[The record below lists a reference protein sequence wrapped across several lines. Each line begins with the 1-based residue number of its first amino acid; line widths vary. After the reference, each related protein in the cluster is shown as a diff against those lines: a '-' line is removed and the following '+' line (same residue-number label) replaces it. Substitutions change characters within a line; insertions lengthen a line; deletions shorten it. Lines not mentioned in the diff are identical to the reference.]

1 MATANL
7 PVPDQMNCADGE
19 ASANWEFFLEQWQ
32 NYNVAT
38 GLAKKDKEIQAA
50 TLATVMG
57 RECYTVLKN
66 LELTAAP
73 TGRTRR
79 RYLKRDEA
87 FYTEEQCHLRTIRV
101 QDMYAKA
108 ESNN

>member
-1 MATANL
+1 MANANL

-19 ASANWEFFLEQWQ
+19 ASANWEFFLELWQ

-57 RECYTVLKN
+57 RECYTVLK
-66 LELTAAP
+66 
-73 TGRTRR
+73 
-79 RYLKRDEA
+79 
-87 FYTEEQCHLRTIRV
+87 IW
-101 QDMYAKA
+101 
-108 ESNN
+108 S

>member
-66 LELTAAP
+66 LELITSDRKDLEQVLEALTKHFTP
-73 TGRTRR
+73 KKNVIYE
-79 RYLKRDEA
+79 RYV
-87 FYTEEQCHLRTIRV
+87 FGTYTQRP
-101 QDMYAKA
+101 
-108 ESNN
+108 NN